1 MKNPVKISVLSL
13 FLGVSLV
20 STSLNAQDAKSL
32 DELLQMI
39 ETSKRTETS
48 EYNKRQIEFNSD
60 KNEQGRL
67 LKKAQATRA
76 AEERRSD
83 QLEQNIRDN
92 ERKIAA
98 LRQQL
103 DKRLGSLK
111 ELFGHLTGAAG
122 DIRENLKQSV
132 VSSQIP
138 GRTDFLGELIDKMS
152 SDTRLPSIEDIEQ
165 LWFEQQRE
173 MVEGG
178 RIVKFDRQVTL
189 ASGNQQQMEVVRV
202 GTYNLLAD
210 GMYLEYNPDS
220 GIVSELPRQ
229 PAGKYQDSAAEI
241 QSATG
246 GFTKVGLD
254 PTGPLGGGLLRALI
268 NTPTLEER
276 WHFGGIVGYVI
287 TGVFAFAIALAL
299 WRFIALFMMSS
310 GVSAQLKT
318 STPNPKNPLG
328 RVLQVA
334 EDNPRLDPES
344 LELKLHEAVLKERP
358 AIESGLNLLKIIA
371 MVAPLLGLLGTVTGM
386 IITFQMITLFGAG
399 DPKAMAG
406 GISQALVTTVLG
418 LVVAIPTVL
427 MHTLVNGRAQRILH
441 ILEEQSAGIVADSVE
456 AR

>member
-13 FLGVSLV
+13 ILVFSLV

-67 LKKAQATRA
+67 LKKAQATRVS
-76 AEERRSD
+76 EERRSD

-122 DIRENLKQSV
+122 DVRENLKQSV

-173 MVEGG
+173 MVEAG

-189 ASGNQQQMEVVRV
+189 ASGNQRQMEVVRV

-229 PAGKYQDSAAEI
+229 PAGKYQDLS
-241 QSATG
+241 
-246 GFTKVGLD
+246 
-254 PTGPLGGGLLRALI
+254 LI
-268 NTPTLEER
+268 
-276 WHFGGIVGYVI
+276 
-287 TGVFAFAIALAL
+287 
-299 WRFIALFMMSS
+299 
-310 GVSAQLKT
+310 
-318 STPNPKNPLG
+318 
-328 RVLQVA
+328 
-334 EDNPRLDPES
+334 
-344 LELKLHEAVLKERP
+344 
-358 AIESGLNLLKIIA
+358 
-371 MVAPLLGLLGTVTGM
+371 
-386 IITFQMITLFGAG
+386 
-399 DPKAMAG
+399 
-406 GISQALVTTVLG
+406 
-418 LVVAIPTVL
+418 
-427 MHTLVNGRAQRILH
+427 H
-441 ILEEQSAGIVADSVE
+441 I
-456 AR
+456 